1 MNAGNNI
8 LKFKTQTM
16 KYLLLFFAMSFV
28 ISCQNRQAEIDAQKN
43 IIPFDTAALY
53 RSNYFTDHAA
63 DNNMAPG
70 AGGYNNTRRVTN
82 QNSGVRRSYSNHTR
96 YAPAPAKPRGI
107 SAAAQDAAI
116 GGVGGAI
123 LGGVITHRVGGAV
136 IGGVVGAGAGY
147 AIGRARDRKTGRVA
161 QGRAYRRY
169 YARN

>member
-1 MNAGNNI
+1 MNLGNNI

-16 KYLLLFFAMSFV
+16 KYVLLFFALASV

-53 RSNYFTDHAA
+53 RSNYYTDHAA
-63 DNNMAPG
+63 DNSMAPG
-70 AGGYNNTRRVTN
+70 AVGYNNTRRVN
-82 QNSGVRRSYSNHTR
+82 QNSGARRSYSNRTR
-96 YAPAPAKPRGI
+96 YAPAPSKPRGI

-123 LGGVITHRVGGAV
+123 LGGVITHRVGGAI
-136 IGGVVGAGAGY
+136 IGGAIGAGAGY

-161 QGRAYRRY
+161 RGRAYRN